1 MNENILNE
9 ELKEEDTPNK
19 TIYDS
24 FKIHEL
30 EGHTETVEYCKFD
43 SSGRW
48 MVTAGMNN
56 MARVWDVAN
65 GFILKTLV
73 EEIPI
78 EDMNFVEWHPTA
90 PLFLIGGKDYMIWMV
105 NAVSGKVM
113 ANFIGHEEEVLM
125 ARFSLF
131 DGGKQVVS
139 CSSDKTVRLWSPIKG
154 ECLMTVRNG
163 TGKMPYHEEAIQC
176 FALHPSRP
184 LILTGGSDG
193 TVFGAHYQTG
203 EISGVIGTHADSV
216 ESVAISEEL

>member
-1 MNENILNE
+1 MNENIPNE

-19 TIYDS
+19 TKYDS

-105 NAVSGKVM
+105 NAVTGKVM

-131 DGGKQVVS
+131 DGGK
-139 CSSDKTVRLWSPIKG
+139 
-154 ECLMTVRNG
+154 
-163 TGKMPYHEEAIQC
+163 
-176 FALHPSRP
+176 
-184 LILTGGSDG
+184 
-193 TVFGAHYQTG
+193 
-203 EISGVIGTHADSV
+203 
-216 ESVAISEEL
+216 

>member
-1 MNENILNE
+1 VLEEPREDGSILFVSGDGRDKAYVWSVNKRVPGNIFNE
-9 ELKEEDTPNK
+9 ELKEDDTPNN
-19 TIYDS
+19 TIYES

-65 GFILKTLV
+65 GFVLKTLI

-163 TGKMPYHEEAIQC
+163 TGKMPYHEEAI
-176 FALHPSRP
+176 
-184 LILTGGSDG
+184 
-193 TVFGAHYQTG
+193 
-203 EISGVIGTHADSV
+203 
-216 ESVAISEEL
+216 